1 MFFFDFIIAFVAG
14 RSDFF
19 YPQFNILCKY
29 NLFIMK
35 TFYKL
40 QKITHARNL

>member
-1 MFFFDFIIAFVAG
+1 MIFFDFIIAFVAG
-14 RSDFF
+14 KSDFF
-19 YPQFNILCKY
+19 YPKFNKPYKY